1 MEETELR
8 IGEVASRTGVSI
20 DTLRY
25 YEKRR
30 LLGRAQRSSGGFRL
44 FGSDAVGRVL
54 FIKQAQE
61 LGFSLAE
68 IGELL
73 ATGGADECRKV
84 RDLLRTKLEELDARV
99 ESMKKF
105 RRVLAQHLKEC
116 EHELQEHGVA
126 ACCPVVAGS
135 KRKTARTT
143 NNRKT

>member
-30 LLGRAQRSSGGFRL
+30 LLGRAKRSSGGFRL
-44 FGSDAVGRVL
+44 FANDAVERVL

-73 ATGGADECRKV
+73 ATGGAEECRKM
-84 RDLLRTKLEELDARV
+84 RDLLQRKLTELDDRLKA
-99 ESMKKF
+99 MKSF
-105 RRVLAQHLKEC
+105 RRVLAKHLAAC
-116 EHELQEHGVA
+116 EVELKQYGES

-135 KRKTARTT
+135 KRRRRE
-143 NNRKT
+143 NRRS